1 MFLLD
6 KLKGGRL
13 SEIYW
18 YIRNLISYSSVDKF
32 PENYLM
38 HNYDEYW
45 NKVLEKGGGG
55 GSYPVFI
62 NILEQRIN
70 TNVRLLDIG
79 CGNGELLRLLS
90 NKKNIDCIGIDFS
103 ERAVNLTKDK
113 GINAEVFD
121 IFKDDFKQLGD
132 FDYITMLEVLEHIPN
147 AEEAMLRIKDAF
159 KSKIAFFSIPNSG
172 SLYDRI
178 RLLRGRFPKQWVVH
192 PSEHVRFWTLNDFKF
207 TLSNLDI
214 KLIKVHAIPHN
225 PSLNKI
231 SPSLFSQSFIF
242 EVKL

>member
-1 MFLLD
+1 M
-6 KLKGGRL
+6 
-13 SEIYW
+13 
-18 YIRNLISYSSVDKF
+18 
-32 PENYLM
+32 
-38 HNYDEYW
+38 
-45 NKVLEKGGGG
+45 
-55 GSYPVFI
+55 
-62 NILEQRIN
+62 
-70 TNVRLLDIG
+70 
-79 CGNGELLRLLS
+79 
-90 NKKNIDCIGIDFS
+90 
-103 ERAVNLTKDK
+103 TK
-113 GINAEVFD
+113 

-225 PSLNKI
+225 HSLNKI